1 MLDADPAFQHV
12 LTWRVQRVQVR
23 LAQIVLVAVLA
34 YPAVGEWRSAL
45 WCIVALAASAV
56 DWLCCR
62 ATLRRPD
69 DRWARW
75 RVFASMVAS
84 TAAFSAIAAPLLAN
98 RSHAATAEAALILCA
113 INLNNA
119 IMTRSSRL
127 GTALILGPSSA
138 MLVAMPVLA
147 VGFGHH
153 LSATDIGLLELGAI
167 AYLVFI
173 GRLARTLHQEGE
185 TARATLSDLDRQR
198 RRAEFAMEE
207 AVGGRARWRLLFD
220 QSPLPQSCFDGSALY
235 EAMRRYMAEGP
246 EPLGDLALAVFPNGE
261 DATRLIRVVE
271 ANEAAEALFGSD
283 QFSRQLTA
291 DHQHESFFA
300 AFCQSLNLIDEGGV
314 LAPFESKITRS
325 TGELMDVRLHVRMP
339 PGQDPPW
346 SQCMISYVDMTQ
358 ARAMAE
364 AQVRAVEAAEA
375 ANRAKS
381 EFLAVMSH
389 EIRTPLN
396 GVLGMAQAME
406 RGTLAAVQ
414 RGRLGVIRESGAALL
429 EILNDIL
436 DLSKIEAGKLEL
448 DEVDFDLVAVARTAC
463 AAFEATALKKGLKLA
478 LRVAPNL
485 ADRYHGDPVR
495 VRQVVYNLVANA
507 VKFTEAGA
515 VTLSLETTGAG
526 VKIAVRDTGIGIESD
541 RVSLLFEK
549 FVQADSSTTRRFGG
563 TGLGLSI
570 CRELCVAMGGTIRVE
585 SELGLGSLFVVEL
598 PMTVAAESA
607 VDRPAELEPHAGAE
621 AINAL
626 RVLAAEDNAINQL
639 VLKTLLAQVGVE
651 PVIVAN
657 GAEAVEAFATGA
669 FDLILMDVQMPV
681 MDGPAATRAI
691 RAREAASGAAPTRI
705 VALTANAMSH
715 QVESYRAAGMDGF
728 LAKPIEVAELFEVLA
743 AAAVA
748 ADVGVKVRA
757 SA

>member
-1 MLDADPAFQHV
+1 
-12 LTWRVQRVQVR
+12 
-23 LAQIVLVAVLA
+23 
-34 YPAVGEWRSAL
+34 
-45 WCIVALAASAV
+45 
-56 DWLCCR
+56 
-62 ATLRRPD
+62 
-69 DRWARW
+69 
-75 RVFASMVAS
+75 
-84 TAAFSAIAAPLLAN
+84 
-98 RSHAATAEAALILCA
+98 
-113 INLNNA
+113 
-119 IMTRSSRL
+119 
-127 GTALILGPSSA
+127 
-138 MLVAMPVLA
+138 
-147 VGFGHH
+147 
-153 LSATDIGLLELGAI
+153 
-167 AYLVFI
+167 
-173 GRLARTLHQEGE
+173 
-185 TARATLSDLDRQR
+185 
-198 RRAEFAMEE
+198 
-207 AVGGRARWRLLFD
+207 
-220 QSPLPQSCFDGSALY
+220 
-235 EAMRRYMAEGP
+235 MRRYMAEGR
-246 EPLGDLALAVFPNGE
+246 EPLGDLALAVFPNGD

-271 ANEAAEALFGSD
+271 ANEAAEALFGTD
-283 QFSRQLTA
+283 QFSRQLTP
-291 DHQHESFFA
+291 DHLHEAFFA
-300 AFCQSLNLIDEGGV
+300 AFCHSLNLIDESGV
-314 LAPFESKITRS
+314 LAPFETKITRS
-325 TGELMDVRLHVRMP
+325 TGELMDVRVHVRMP
-339 PGQDPPW
+339 PDQDPPW
-346 SQCMISYVDMTQ
+346 SQCMISYIDMTQ

-364 AQVRAVEAAEA
+364 AQAGAVEAAEA

-448 DEVDFDLVAVARTAC
+448 DEVDFDLATVARTAC
-463 AAFEATALKKGLKLA
+463 SAFEATALKKGLTLA
-478 LRVAPNL
+478 LRVAPSV
-485 ADRYHGDPVR
+485 ADRYRGDPVR
-495 VRQVVYNLVANA
+495 IRQIAYNLVANA
-507 VKFTEAGA
+507 VKFTEVGE
-515 VTLSLETTGAG
+515 VILSLEATGTG
-526 VKIAVRDTGIGIESD
+526 VKITVRDTGIGIESD

-598 PMTVAAESA
+598 PMTVAEASAIDVEAE
-607 VDRPAELEPHAGAE
+607 AEAEPEPE

-651 PVIVAN
+651 PVIVTN
-657 GAEAVEAFATGA
+657 GAEAVEAFESGA

-715 QVESYRAAGMDGF
+715 QVESYHAAGMDGF
-728 LAKPIEVAELFEVLA
+728 LAKPIEVAELYEVLA
-743 AAAVA
+743 AAACAAVAPA
-748 ADVGVKVRA
+748 ADSSADARA